1 AAALQDVNSAVSAI
15 DHNTQQNAAMVEQT
29 SAAGRSLADEAEQLN
44 TLLDSFT
51 LEGDAA
57 GMPGMI
63 AGHALPYPLGTAQRA
78 GGPSSRLRLESRMR
92 G

>member
-51 LEGDAA
+51 LEGGASGVTDMVRRKDESHPAA
-57 GMPGMI
+57 DVSQLQLEP
-63 AGHALPYPLGTAQRA
+63 ALD
-78 GGPSSRLRLESRMR
+78 
-92 G
+92 